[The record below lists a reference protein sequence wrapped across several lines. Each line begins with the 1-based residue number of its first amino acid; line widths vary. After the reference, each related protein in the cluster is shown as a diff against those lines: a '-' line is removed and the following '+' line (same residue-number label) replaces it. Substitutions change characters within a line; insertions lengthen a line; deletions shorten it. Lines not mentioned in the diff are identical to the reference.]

1 MRRIPPWSLYP
12 AVSLV
17 VLAPCFWQ
25 RRIQAGDLS
34 SHIYNAW
41 LAQLIEQGKAS
52 GLTLVRQTHNVLF
65 DILLS
70 ALLPVFSPGPAQ
82 RIAVSAAVLVFF
94 WGAFAFVWTASRH
107 EAPWVWAP
115 CLAMLAYGWVFHMG
129 LFNFYISLGLAFWAL
144 ALAQRWRERPNPR
157 RWPAVGMLL
166 AVAYVAHLMPVVWAL
181 AMLVY
186 TAVARA
192 MAPRYRIVLA
202 GGSLAGLALVGALA
216 KTVFHCQWATG
227 QALGFAGADQLWVFG
242 ERYLPLAAAIL
253 GLWAFTFRR
262 VLETRG
268 LRRMAMDL
276 RLHLCILTAASV
288 VLVPSIVV
296 LPGSGQAESLLIAR
310 MSLAGAVLYCAL
322 AASAPAKKWLA
333 ASMAATAA
341 VFFGFVYQDESA
353 LNRVEDRMERV
364 VAQLPPGQR
373 VVSALMDPNLREFAL
388 LHVIDR
394 VCLSRCFSYANY
406 EPSVGQFRV
415 RSERE
420 NGIVVADFRESWA
433 MQVGGYVVKPRDLPL
448 YRIDLCGK
456 ERRDLCAAPVAAGV
470 TLQRTWLHV
479 TPELWRQ

>member
-1 MRRIPPWSLYP
+1 M
-12 AVSLV
+12 
-17 VLAPCFWQ
+17 LAPCFWQ

-70 ALLPVFSPGPAQ
+70 ALMRMFSPGPAQ

-107 EAPWVWAP
+107 EAPWAWTP

-144 ALAQRWRERPNPR
+144 ALAQRWRDRSDPW

-166 AVAYVAHLMPVVWAL
+166 AVAYVAHPMPVVWAL
-181 AMLVY
+181 AVLVY

-202 GGSLAGLALVGALA
+202 GGALAGLALLGALL
-216 KTVFHCQWATG
+216 KTVFHCQWAAG
-227 QALGFAGADQLWVFG
+227 QALSFTGADQLWVFG
-242 ERYLPLAAAIL
+242 ERYLLLAAAVV
-253 GLWAFTFRR
+253 GLWAFSFRR

-268 LRRMAMDL
+268 LRRIAMDV
-276 RLHLCILTAASV
+276 RLHLCILTAACV
-288 VLVPSIVV
+288 VLVPNIVV
-296 LPGSGQAESLLIAR
+296 LPGTRQPVSLLLAR
-310 MSLAGAVLYCAL
+310 MSLAGAVLCCGL
-322 AASAPAKKWLA
+322 AASVPARKWLA
-333 ASMAATAA
+333 LGMAATAA

-353 LNRVEDRMERV
+353 LNRVEDRMERA

-373 VVSALMDPNLREFAL
+373 VVSALMDPNLREFSL

-394 VCLSRCFSYANY
+394 ACVSRCFSYANY

-420 NGIVVADFRESWA
+420 NGIVVADFRDSWA

-448 YRIDLCGK
+448 YRIDLCGN

-479 TPELWRQ
+479 TPELWRR